1 MEEEPKRPAGLFRL
15 KDLESVEVGKQ
26 SIFPTPPS
34 LEPVQP
40 DNDEPVDEMAA
51 AIRQARQIHG
61 DGHID
66 IEGLEGDSLDDLVDL
81 AEQTSETQPEEEE
94 QPSALPPERRG
105 PAFQSVET
113 KAVIEAA
120 EAEMQR
126 RSRQSV
132 LLLVFVPL
140 LLALAATAT
149 LLLVLLDKPVLIS
162 NDFNVTTTSV
172 SGTTSGLT
180 EMALTLIPEPEP
192 DPAIEEEQE
201 RQREEEQERDRRR
214 EQREERE
221 REREE
226 IEDDLF

>member
-26 SIFPTPPS
+26 SAFPTPPS
-34 LEPVQP
+34 LDSVRPHS
-40 DNDEPVDEMAA
+40 DEPVDEMAA

-61 DGHID
+61 DDHID
-66 IEGLEGDSLDDLVDL
+66 IEGLEGESLDDLVDL
-81 AEQTSETQPEEEE
+81 AEQTDEPDPEEE
-94 QPSALPPERRG
+94 QPSAIPPERRG

-113 KAVIEAA
+113 KAVIKAA

-126 RSRQSV
+126 RSRQSI

-140 LLALAATAT
+140 LLAIAATAT
-149 LLLVLLDKPVLIS
+149 LLFVVLDKPVLIT
-162 NDFNVTTTSV
+162 NDFNVTITSV
-172 SGTTSGLT
+172 TGTSSGLT
-180 EMALTLIPEPEP
+180 EMALWSIPELEP

-201 RQREEEQERDRRR
+201 RQREEEEERERRR
-214 EQREERE
+214 EEREDRE